1 MLPSELPDLPPDK
14 IVTLDTETTGLYPD
28 DGAKVAVVSVSW
40 DGGKHAYAWPFNQG
54 LYDKPEW
61 FTAYFGEEKFD
72 QPIVDESGQPVLFK
86 SGSRKGEQKT
96 KRITHRYKAEEV
108 MEPNPNLNGWEW
120 EALCQWLS
128 RYSLN
133 GHNVLFDVVMMG
145 TDVKCFSALGKPTTV
160 PGVDLLDNVV
170 WDSMLGNRIV
180 YPQHPLGLEDSAH
193 RLFGGGK
200 TEEQEAIQ
208 AHLKSRRL
216 PFGKGSWHLADWEV
230 MEPYAK
236 GDPVLTAKLGRLQ
249 WQQFIERG
257 IPFERMH
264 DEIDKLKTLVR
275 MERKGLPYD
284 AQTSLVW
291 AEKLEAR
298 AVEIAQ
304 ELPFE
309 PTPNGARQFFFTKE
323 RTVKAGV
330 ACLGLKPEKM
340 TAGGEKTPPVPTVDA
355 ETVALLVEKGAP
367 QARKFQE
374 YRLTADAAS
383 RYYRGY
389 AEFTGPDGKVRTR
402 FRQTGTATLRL
413 SCERINLQAIPHDHR
428 LLVSDS
434 EILKLAPSPR
444 ALVHAIP
451 GYRLWH
457 ADLEQAELRVA
468 TQFAPCP
475 SMWSIIEAGLDPHG
489 ETAIALNLAK
499 GPDDPGWFKARS
511 VVGKRANFSLIF
523 GIGPKKFKED
533 LGKNGLYLP
542 LNKVTEIR
550 NDWHGLYPEF
560 KHAIDLHMDLAQKDG
575 WTRVRGEIKKWYT
588 AREKLLHDWHKA
600 FNNRVQGNIGLFTGH
615 WMVEADEYLMEQ
627 DLDPAAGLMLQIHDA
642 LVLMV
647 PDNSDGEQMAE
658 HVAQIGRDMWKDWFT
673 IPGGVELKPWV
684 SEGK

>member
-1 MLPSELPDLPPDK
+1 M
-14 IVTLDTETTGLYPD
+14 
-28 DGAKVAVVSVSW
+28 VSVSW
-40 DGGKHAYAWPFNQG
+40 DGGEQAYAWPFNQG

-61 FTAYFGEEKFD
+61 HTAYFGEEKLD
-72 QPIVDESGQPVLFK
+72 EPILDADGAPILFK
-86 SGSRKGEQKT
+86 SGACKGQPKT
-96 KRITHRYKAEEV
+96 KRVTRKYTAEEV
-108 MEPNPNLNGWEW
+108 VPPNPNLGPDEW
-120 EALCQWLS
+120 KSLCEWLS
-128 RYSLN
+128 RYRLN
-133 GHNVLFDVVMMG
+133 GHNVLFDVIMMG
-145 TDVKCFSALGKPTTV
+145 AEVKCCDPSGIWWRG
-160 PGVDLLDNVV
+160 PGIDLLDNVV

-200 TEEQEAIQ
+200 TQEQQAIQ
-208 AHLKSRRL
+208 EHLKSRRL
-216 PFGKGSWHLADWEV
+216 PYGKGKWHLADWDV

-236 GDPVLTAKLGRLQ
+236 GDPILTAKLGRLQ

-264 DEIDKLKTLVR
+264 DEIEKLKTLVR

-284 AQTSLVW
+284 ADTSLIW

-298 AVEIAQ
+298 AAEIAN

-309 PTPNGARQFFFTKE
+309 TTPNGARQFFFTKE
-323 RTVKAGV
+323 RTNKSGV

-340 TAGGEKTPPVPTVDA
+340 TKGGEKSPPVATIDA
-355 ETVALLVEKGAP
+355 ETVALLVEKKAP
-367 QARKFQE
+367 QARKYQE

-389 AEFTGPDGKVRTR
+389 AEFIGPDGKVRTR

-434 EILKLAPSPR
+434 QILKDAPSPR

-451 GYRLWH
+451 GYKLWH
-457 ADLEQAELRVA
+457 LDLEQAELRVA

-475 SMWSIIEAGLDPHG
+475 SMLQILVDGLDPHG
-489 ETAIALNLAK
+489 ETAIALGLAS

-542 LNKVTEIR
+542 LNQVTKIHR
-550 NDWHGLYPEF
+550 DWHDIYPEF
-560 KHAIDLHMDLAQKDG
+560 HDAIYLHMNLAQKDG

-647 PDNSDGEQMAE
+647 PDSPEGEAMAQ
-658 HVAQIGRDMWKDWFT
+658 HVAQIGSDMWKQWFT
-673 IPGGVELKPWV
+673 VPGGVELKPWV